1 MKRNI
6 FCVLVLMT
14 IVAAPCFAQSLS
26 GRSNPGSRGVIGRK
40 TLPFDKNP
48 NIAFKQTQLRSY
60 PFSEDE
66 DIVYSEDRTFVYL
79 GGSGTSETR
88 GPFASGYGLARY
100 VSQDGQTQQTEVV
113 YCLCPWKRGSR
124 HGYGLMR
131 CADGSVVKARWR
143 WDTLKAV
150 LDEPPTE
157 EEVAELNRQ
166 IQRLEKAL
174 KLF

>member
-1 MKRNI
+1 
-6 FCVLVLMT
+6 
-14 IVAAPCFAQSLS
+14 
-26 GRSNPGSRGVIGRK
+26 
-40 TLPFDKNP
+40 
-48 NIAFKQTQLRSY
+48 
-60 PFSEDE
+60 
-66 DIVYSEDRTFVYL
+66 
-79 GGSGTSETR
+79 
-88 GPFASGYGLARY
+88 
-100 VSQDGQTQQTEVV
+100 
-113 YCLCPWKRGSR
+113 
-124 HGYGLMR
+124 MR